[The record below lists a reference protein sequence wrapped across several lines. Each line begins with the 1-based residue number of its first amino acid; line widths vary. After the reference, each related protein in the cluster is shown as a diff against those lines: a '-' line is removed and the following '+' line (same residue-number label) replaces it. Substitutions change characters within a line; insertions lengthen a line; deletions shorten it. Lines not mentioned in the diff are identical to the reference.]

1 MTDNEIVGEQENNLT
16 FAVSRQLV
24 ETMQEP
30 TFIYETTRKLAS
42 KFEAEKQRY
51 IVTQSQ
57 KLGINPNIVIE
68 QQQFIG
74 KLKAELTEVRAE
86 SKKRES
92 ALQDVLA
99 LHKGIKSDEDD
110 DFFSS
115 CTCDEWDE
123 YNNGYPCPTRQAIIN
138 RIGGK

>member
-1 MTDNEIVGEQENNLT
+1 MTDNEMVGERENNLT

-30 TFIYETTRKLAS
+30 TFIYETTHRLAS
-42 KFEAEKQRY
+42 KFEAEKQQY
-51 IVTQSQ
+51 IITQSQ

-68 QQQFIG
+68 QQQFIE

-86 SKKRES
+86 SEKRES

-99 LHKGIKSDEDD
+99 LIEG
-110 DFFSS
+110 
-115 CTCDEWDE
+115 
-123 YNNGYPCPTRQAIIN
+123 NGTQYPSNYFISKDTIFQAIAN
-138 RIGGK
+138 RIGGSDGTY